1 MQHSESL
8 AQHDRSL
15 LLGQPV
21 HRSTH
26 QVATTQKN
34 YEIFE
39 NVLQSKGVIDVMQNF
54 IGPESDHWLP
64 LSLTPCTNCLL
75 VNLIDVTLAC
85 EDAYSELV
93 EVVTFADVSNDD
105 GVGNI

>member
-1 MQHSESL
+1 MQYSESL

-26 QVATTQKN
+26 QVATSQKN

-39 NVLQSKGVIDVMQNF
+39 NVLQSKGVIDHF
-54 IGPESDHWLP
+54 
-64 LSLTPCTNCLL
+64 
-75 VNLIDVTLAC
+75 
-85 EDAYSELV
+85 
-93 EVVTFADVSNDD
+93 EVLD
-105 GVGNI
+105 

>member
-1 MQHSESL
+1 MQHSEYL

-39 NVLQSKGVIDVMQNF
+39 NELQSEGVINVMQILSDPTPI
-54 IGPESDHWLP
+54 IGYR
-64 LSLTPCTNCLL
+64 C
-75 VNLIDVTLAC
+75 
-85 EDAYSELV
+85 Y
-93 EVVTFADVSNDD
+93 
-105 GVGNI
+105 

>member
-39 NVLQSKGVIDVMQNF
+39 NVLQSKGVIDVMQNL

-64 LSLTPCTNCLL
+64 LSLTP
-75 VNLIDVTLAC
+75 
-85 EDAYSELV
+85 
-93 EVVTFADVSNDD
+93 
-105 GVGNI
+105 

>member
-39 NVLQSKGVIDVMQNF
+39 NVLQSKGTFQKRF
-54 IGPESDHWLP
+54 TGFFP
-64 LSLTPCTNCLL
+64 LRGSPPPP
-75 VNLIDVTLAC
+75 
-85 EDAYSELV
+85 
-93 EVVTFADVSNDD
+93 
-105 GVGNI
+105 

>member
-1 MQHSESL
+1 MKKMKRNHFFSFLTSGCLLQHFESL

-64 LSLTPCTNCLL
+64 LSLTP
-75 VNLIDVTLAC
+75 
-85 EDAYSELV
+85 
-93 EVVTFADVSNDD
+93 
-105 GVGNI
+105 